1 MLKVRTC
8 SLIYVLN
15 NTDLNKHP
23 SKYSI
28 YMIYEV
34 NEIQQSFGIMLR
46 KKQKRNKHEYNNLKL
61 KHWDIFLPFIV
72 WTPIYLHNTR
82 V

>member
-1 MLKVRTC
+1 
-8 SLIYVLN
+8 
-15 NTDLNKHP
+15 
-23 SKYSI
+23 
-28 YMIYEV
+28 MIYEV
-34 NEIQQSFGIMLR
+34 NEIQESFGIMLR